1 MRVREWWA
9 RLLGTVRAGRQDDDL
24 EEEIRLH
31 AELAEDTSPHSV
43 DRAIEALRDQR
54 GLPRLDALIADAV
67 FGWRQIRR
75 HAAVSVVAVVSLG
88 LAIGATASAFRI
100 VDAVLLRPLPV
111 SDPDRLSF
119 LQLSYVDSQGQT
131 SGLEYDLVQ
140 MFAAELGVKVRYI
153 DRQPLYQILERGARQ
168 RG

>member
-1 MRVREWWA
+1 MRLREWWA
-9 RLLGTVRAGRQDDDL
+9 RLLGTLHAGRTDNDL

-54 GLPRLDALIADAV
+54 SLPRLEALIADAV

-75 HAAVSVVAVVSLG
+75 HAAVSIVAVVSLG

-100 VDAVLLRPLPV
+100 A
-111 SDPDRLSF
+111 
-119 LQLSYVDSQGQT
+119 
-131 SGLEYDLVQ
+131 
-140 MFAAELGVKVRYI
+140 VRYWS
-153 DRQPLYQILERGARQ
+153 RPCV
-168 RG
+168 